1 MAEASLRSG
10 LTVRFLA
17 AAIALLVLDAI
28 ACYAI
33 AAHFANLVYD
43 RWLIDS
49 NRSLSQAL
57 SVANGGVQIELPQ
70 VALQIFQFDEVD
82 KTYFRVSTQRR
93 GLIAGD
99 ALLPALPGATDG
111 GVRLATGSVHGEPV
125 RLVATRVPEP
135 QARDTATVEVGETLH
150 KRAAL
155 ATEILLAMAAP
166 QLGLLLVA
174 LFFAWFAVAHGLRP
188 LTALGAVIESRGH
201 DNLTPVP
208 ELNLPKEA
216 RVLVSKINDLLAR
229 LERAMVAQRRFV
241 ADAAHQLR
249 TPLAAVLLYT
259 ERAERAVDAESEQQ
273 ALHGL
278 HSSVARAARLSH
290 QLLALARAEPEAAAA
305 RELSAVDLVG
315 LARGIGEEWIP
326 RALERQIDFGFVA
339 PAEPV
344 FVTGNAGLLGE
355 LMSNL
360 IDNALRYCGPSSRV
374 TLSVEALPVPA
385 LAVED
390 DGPGVPSE
398 EREKIFE
405 RFYRVANS
413 RAEGCGLGLAIVKE
427 IATLHRAVASVS
439 PGRSGRGAR
448 FSVQFPQSLR
458 LAS

>member
-57 SVANGGVQIELPQ
+57 SVIDGQVHIELPQ

-82 KTYFRVSTQRR
+82 KTYFRVSTERR

-99 ALLPALPGATDG
+99 ALLPAMSGAADG
-111 GVRLATGSVHGEPV
+111 GVSLATGSVHGEAV
-125 RLVATRVPEP
+125 RLVTTRVPEP
-135 QARDTATVEVGETLH
+135 QALDVATVEVGETLH

-155 ATEILLAMAAP
+155 AREILLAMAAP

-174 LFFAWFAVAHGLRP
+174 LFFAWFAVAHGLKP

-208 ELNLPKEA
+208 ELDLPKEA

-273 ALHGL
+273 ALRGL
-278 HSSVARAARLSH
+278 HSSVGRAARLSH

-305 RELSAVDLVG
+305 RELGAVDLVA

-326 RALERQIDFGFVA
+326 QALERQIDFGFVA

-344 FVTGNAGLLGE
+344 IVTGNPGLLGE

-374 TLSVEALPVPA
+374 TLSVEATPVPA

-390 DGPGVPSE
+390 DGPGIPPE
-398 EREKIFE
+398 ERDKVFE
-405 RFYRVANS
+405 RFYRVADS

-439 PGRSGRGAR
+439 SGRSGRGAR
-448 FSVQFPQSLR
+448 FTVQFPQSLR